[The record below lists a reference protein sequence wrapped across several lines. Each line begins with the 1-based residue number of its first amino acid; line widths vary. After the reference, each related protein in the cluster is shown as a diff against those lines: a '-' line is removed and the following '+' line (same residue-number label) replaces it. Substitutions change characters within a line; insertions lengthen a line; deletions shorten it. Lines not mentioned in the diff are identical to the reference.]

1 MNDAPESEARITL
14 GLLDAVHRDSAVS
27 QRRLSRDLGIALG
40 LTNAYLKRCVR
51 KGLIKM
57 ASTPANRYAYYVTP
71 KGFSEKSR
79 LTAQYLARSFH
90 FYRDARDQCG
100 ALLANAAA
108 AGKRR
113 VALAGAGELAEIAL
127 LCALQHPVE
136 IVGIL
141 VPESEGGSGRLL
153 GRPVADRLDAF
164 APIDAVLLTELLTPQ
179 GTYDRLAREVDPS
192 RMLVPELLKVRA
204 REVLS

>member
-1 MNDAPESEARITL
+1 VNDAPESEARITL
-14 GLLDAVHRDSAVS
+14 GLLDAVQRDSAVS

-57 ASTPANRYAYYVTP
+57 ASTPANRYAYYLTP

-100 ALLANAAA
+100 ALLAAAA
-108 AGKRR
+108 ASGRRR

-141 VPESEGGSGRLL
+141 VPGAGGQLM
-153 GRPVADRLDAF
+153 GRPVADRLEALPP
-164 APIDAVLLTELLTPQ
+164 ADAVLLTELATPQ
-179 GTYDRLAREVDPS
+179 GTYDRLAREIEPARV
-192 RMLVPELLKVRA
+192 LVPALLKVRA
-204 REVLS
+204 VEVLS

>member
-1 MNDAPESEARITL
+1 VNDAPESEARITL

-100 ALLANAAA
+100 ALLASAAA
-108 AGKRR
+108 NGKRR

-141 VPESEGGSGRLL
+141 VPEQNGADRLL
-153 GRPVADRLDAF
+153 GRPVADRLEAF
-164 APIDAVLLTELLTPQ
+164 APVDAVLLTELATPQ
-179 GTYDRLAREVDPS
+179 GTYDRLAREIEPS
-192 RMLVPELLKVRA
+192 RVLVPELLKVRA
-204 REVLS
+204 QEVLS

>member
-14 GLLDAVHRDSAVS
+14 GLLDAVQRDSAVS

-100 ALLANAAA
+100 ALLASAAA

-141 VPESEGGSGRLL
+141 VPEQNGADRLL
-153 GRPVADRLDAF
+153 GRPVASRLDAF
-164 APIDAVLLTELLTPQ
+164 APVDAVLLTELATPQ
-179 GTYDRLAREVDPS
+179 GTYDRLAREIEPS
-192 RMLVPELLKVRA
+192 RVLVPELLKVRA
-204 REVLS
+204 AEVLS